1 MRYAD
6 CHPERQHYGKGQC
19 RPCYAVVWRQGHL
32 AHISAQKRAAYRRDP
47 ERFIAAMKKSL
58 YGITREEYDAM
69 VARQEGKCLVCLQEL
84 YIDHDH
90 ATGKIRGLLCNR
102 CNAGLGFLGD
112 DVERV
117 RAAARYLET
126 GQ

>member
-1 MRYAD
+1 
-6 CHPERQHYGKGQC
+6 
-19 RPCYAVVWRQGHL
+19 
-32 AHISAQKRAAYRRDP
+32 
-47 ERFIAAMKKSL
+47 MKKSL

-69 VARQEGKCLVCLQEL
+69 VARQEGKCLVCLQEPKRL